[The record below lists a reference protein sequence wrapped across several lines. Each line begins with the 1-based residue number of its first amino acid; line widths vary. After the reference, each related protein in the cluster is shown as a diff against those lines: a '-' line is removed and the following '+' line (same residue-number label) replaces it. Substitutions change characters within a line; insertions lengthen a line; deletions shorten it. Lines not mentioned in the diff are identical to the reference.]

1 MLIKN
6 KKFFIFFL
14 SLLSNFANASLDDYL
29 YKYNHL
35 PSYSNYGTI
44 GLIQMPTARMMPA
57 GSLAFSWSHSD
68 PYLTGSV
75 LAYPFNWFEASYQ
88 YTDINNAFY
97 SDVALYSGKQSY
109 KDKGFD
115 VKFNILKESPF
126 IPETSVGIRDIAGT
140 AVFGSEYIVFS
151 KKIFSNLDLT
161 FGLGWGNLNGNSIK
175 NPLEYLDKRFKA
187 RALRDGGTQGG
198 ELSPKRYFTGSA
210 GTFGGL
216 EYIFKNLNGLRF
228 KLEYDG
234 TNYKT
239 EGFPYGKESFSFAF
253 EPVKQPKKDINVG
266 FVYPLNEF
274 VHLKLAYIKG
284 NTLNFGFS
292 VAGNLG
298 LKSTKLVK
306 ANKPKRIIISDK
318 VKEMNVDQDR
328 LFKSA
333 LFALKEQD
341 IYLQNASLEKNKL
354 KVNIAQSTFQS
365 YPRTIGRT
373 ASTLDAISPDNID
386 TFEISNENAGMQMYK
401 ASIARKSFQRHKD
414 DNFYKLAAKDIDL
427 SPSIYSTEDYQFN
440 PEVSYPEAFWSI
452 SPDIRTQVG
461 GPDGF
466 LLGDLRLNLN
476 AEIIFQKGF
485 SFLARGSI
493 GLYNGFKELNYNP
506 STVLPPVRTDAVLYL
521 KNTRDYA
528 ITRFQANKFKKF
540 SKNTFSKISFGVL
553 EEMFGGYGGEFLY
566 RPFDKNY
573 AIGFE
578 LWHLKQRDVKKAFKF
593 QDYEVVSGH
602 LNMFFLEPR
611 SQVLLAL
618 RGGRF
623 LAKDSGINIDFS
635 RRFKSGLRMG
645 AFFALTDISKEEF
658 GEGSFDK
665 GFYFHI
671 PLEIFLGNY
680 STRNYEN
687 GIRPITRDGAAML
700 NNAQWLWG
708 LTDRAQAVN
717 FDRDWDDLYE

>member
-1 MLIKN
+1 MLKKN
-6 KKFFIFFL
+6 KKFFIFFI
-14 SLLSNFANASLDDYL
+14 LLTSNFINASIDDYI
-29 YKYNHL
+29 YKFNHV

-44 GLIQMPTARMMPA
+44 GLIQMPSARMMPA
-57 GSLAFSWSHSD
+57 GSLAISWSHSD

-115 VKFNILKESPF
+115 VKFNIFKESNVF
-126 IPETSVGIRDIAGT
+126 PETSIGIRDIAGT
-140 AVFGSEYIVFS
+140 AVFGAEYIVFS
-151 KKIFSNLDLT
+151 KKISSNLDLT
-161 FGLGWGNLNGNSIK
+161 LGLGWGNLNGNSIK
-175 NPLEYLDKRFKA
+175 NPFKYIDQRFET
-187 RALRDGGTQGG
+187 RTIRNSTTQGG
-198 ELSPKRYFTGSA
+198 ELSPKRYFTGTA
-210 GTFGGL
+210 GTFGGI
-216 EYIFKNLNGLRF
+216 EYIFESLNGLRL

-239 EGFPYGKESFSFAF
+239 EGFPYGKESFGFAYQS
-253 EPVKQPKKDINVG
+253 VKQPDKDINIG
-266 FVYPLNEF
+266 FIYPLNEF
-274 VHLKLAYIKG
+274 VQLKLWYIKG

-292 VAGNLG
+292 VAGDLG
-298 LKSTKLVK
+298 LKRTNLVK
-306 ANKPKRIIISDK
+306 ANKPKRVIISDE
-318 VKEMNVDQDR
+318 VKAMNVDQDK

-333 LFALKEQD
+333 LFTLKAQD
-341 IYLQNASLEKNKL
+341 IYLQNAGLERNIL
-354 KVNIAQSTFQS
+354 KVNMAQSTFQS

-386 TFEISNENAGMQMYK
+386 MFEISNENAGMQMYT
-401 ASIARKSFQRHKD
+401 ASIKRKSFQKFKD
-414 DNFYKLAAKDIDL
+414 DNFYKLAARDIKL
-427 SPSIYSTEDYQFN
+427 SPSIISKQEYQFN
-440 PEVSYPEAFWSI
+440 PDVLYPETFWSI

-476 AEIIFQKGF
+476 TEIIFKRGIN
-485 SFLARGSI
+485 FLARGSI
-493 GLYNGFKELNYNP
+493 GLYNGFKDLNYNP
-506 STVLPPVRTDAVLYL
+506 STVLPPVRTDSVLYL

-528 ITRFQANKFKKF
+528 ITRFQVNQFKKL

-553 EEMFGGYGGEFLY
+553 EEMFGGYGGELLY

-578 LWHLKQRDVKKAFKF
+578 LWHLKQRDYKKTLKF
-593 QDYEVVSGH
+593 QDYEVLSGH
-602 LNMFFLEPR
+602 LNMFYLEPR
-611 SQVLLAL
+611 SQVLLTL

-623 LAKDSGINIDFS
+623 LAKDSGFNIDFS

-645 AFFALTDISKEEF
+645 AFFALTDISEEEF

-717 FDRDWDDLYE
+717 FVRDWDDLYE

>member
-1 MLIKN
+1 
-6 KKFFIFFL
+6 
-14 SLLSNFANASLDDYL
+14 
-29 YKYNHL
+29 
-35 PSYSNYGTI
+35 
-44 GLIQMPTARMMPA
+44 
-57 GSLAFSWSHSD
+57 
-68 PYLTGSV
+68 
-75 LAYPFNWFEASYQ
+75 
-88 YTDINNAFY
+88 
-97 SDVALYSGKQSY
+97 
-109 KDKGFD
+109 
-115 VKFNILKESPF
+115 
-126 IPETSVGIRDIAGT
+126 
-140 AVFGSEYIVFS
+140 
-151 KKIFSNLDLT
+151 
-161 FGLGWGNLNGNSIK
+161 
-175 NPLEYLDKRFKA
+175 
-187 RALRDGGTQGG
+187 
-198 ELSPKRYFTGSA
+198 
-210 GTFGGL
+210 
-216 EYIFKNLNGLRF
+216 
-228 KLEYDG
+228 
-234 TNYKT
+234 
-239 EGFPYGKESFSFAF
+239 
-253 EPVKQPKKDINVG
+253 
-266 FVYPLNEF
+266 

-306 ANKPKRIIISDK
+306 ANKPKRVIISDK

-365 YPRTIGRT
+365 YPRTLGRT

-401 ASIARKSFQRHKD
+401 ASITRKSFQRHKD

-466 LLGDLRLNLN
+466 LLGDLRLNFN
-476 AEIIFQKGF
+476 SEIIFQKGF

-506 STVLPPVRTDAVLYL
+506 STVLPPVRTDSVLYL

-578 LWHLKQRDVKKAFKF
+578 LWHLKQRDVKKVFKF

-687 GIRPITRDGAAML
+687 GIRPITRDGAAIL

-717 FDRDWDDLYE
+717 FDRDWDALYE